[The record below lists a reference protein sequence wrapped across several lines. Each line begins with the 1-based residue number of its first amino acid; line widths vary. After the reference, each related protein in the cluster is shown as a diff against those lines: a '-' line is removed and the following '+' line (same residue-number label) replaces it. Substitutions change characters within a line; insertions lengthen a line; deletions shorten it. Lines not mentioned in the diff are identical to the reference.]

1 MNTKPEENK
10 TANENQPRDNDTMQ
24 DLPIRTLTEGEADY
38 AEEIKG
44 GIKKATLFVRKS
56 GGGSEDY

>member
-10 TANENQPRDNDTMQ
+10 TANENQQHDADAMQ
-24 DLPIRTLTEGEADY
+24 DLTIQTLNEADADY

-44 GIKKATLFVRKS
+44 GPKAILHIRKA
-56 GGGSEDY
+56 GGVE